1 MSPDINADWTVKGA
15 DTALDAAGTIRQDI
29 SLDKRL
35 ASGFFLLSYV
45 AYVHDIS
52 CLELLLDKYVTGVLI

>member
-1 MSPDINADWTVKGA
+1 MSPDINADWTVEGA

-52 CLELLLDKYVTGVLI
+52 CLELL